1 MNFTYFYTMR
11 FAAIDIGS
19 NAVRLLFC
27 DVYPYQNDFVVKKT
41 SLVRLPIRLGEDVF
55 INKDISEININKL
68 IETIHGFKSLAS
80 VYDVIEYRACATSA
94 MREAANGKEVIKKIK
109 EETGVS
115 IEIIEGEQEA
125 ELIYNTHIAEKI
137 DKKGTFLY
145 VDVGGGSTELNLFS
159 KGKKVVR
166 KSFKIGTLRLKNDLV
181 TEEVWKE
188 FREWINELAEENPP
202 SMLIATGGNINK
214 LYKLCGLKDYALFE
228 FEELERMNK
237 FISKYNVE
245 ERVTK
250 LGLKPDRADVITHAA
265 KIYLEVMKA
274 ASVKNTFVPKVG
286 LADGIIYE
294 LYEKHVINAVQ
305 KEIL

>member
-1 MNFTYFYTMR
+1 MR

-55 INKDISEININKL
+55 TNGLISETNSLKL
-68 IETIHGFKSLAS
+68 IETIQGFKSLAS
-80 VYDVIEYRACATSA
+80 VYDVVDYRACATSA
-94 MREAANGKEVIKKIK
+94 MREANNGKEIINEIKKK
-109 EETGVS
+109 TKVA
-115 IEIIEGEQEA
+115 IEVIDGEQEA
-125 ELIYNTHIAEKI
+125 ELIYSTHVAEKI

-145 VDVGGGSTELNLFS
+145 VDVGGGSTEITLFS
-159 KGKKVVR
+159 KGEKVTS

-181 TEEVWKE
+181 KPKTWSELKKWVKE
-188 FREWINELAEENPP
+188 LSEKNQP

-228 FEELERMNK
+228 YADLKQMSK
-237 FISKYNVE
+237 FIGKYTVD
-245 ERVTK
+245 ERITK

-265 KIYLEVMKA
+265 KIYLEVLDA
-274 ASVKNTFVPKVG
+274 ANVKNTFVPKVG

>member
-1 MNFTYFYTMR
+1 MR

-80 VYDVIEYRACATSA
+80 VYDIIEYRACATSA

>member
-1 MNFTYFYTMR
+1 MR

-55 INKDISEININKL
+55 TNGLISETNSLKL
-68 IETIHGFKSLAS
+68 IETIQGFKSLAS
-80 VYDVIEYRACATSA
+80 VYDVVDYRACATSA
-94 MREAANGKEVIKKIK
+94 MREANNGKEIINEIKKK
-109 EETGVS
+109 TKVA
-115 IEIIEGEQEA
+115 IEVIDGEQEA
-125 ELIYNTHIAEKI
+125 ELIYSTHVAEKI

-145 VDVGGGSTELNLFS
+145 VDVGGGSTEITLFS
-159 KGKKVVR
+159 KGEKVTS

-181 TEEVWKE
+181 KPKSWSELKKWVKE
-188 FREWINELAEENPP
+188 LSEKNQP

-228 FEELERMNK
+228 YADLKQMSK
-237 FISKYNVE
+237 FIGKYTVD
-245 ERVTK
+245 ERITK

-265 KIYLEVMKA
+265 KIYLEVLDA
-274 ASVKNTFVPKVG
+274 ANVKNTFVPKVG

>member
-1 MNFTYFYTMR
+1 MR

-27 DVYPYQNDFVVKKT
+27 DVYPFQNEYILKKT

-55 INKDISEININKL
+55 IKGIISDENISKL
-68 IETIHGFKSLAS
+68 LQSIKGFKNLSE
-80 VYDVIEYRACATSA
+80 VYDVVDYRVCATSA
-94 MREAANGKEVIKKIK
+94 MREAINGKEIIKTIKKQ
-109 EETGVS
+109 TGVS
-115 IEIIEGEQEA
+115 IEIIDGEQEA

-145 VDVGGGSTELNLFS
+145 VDVGGGSTELTLFNNGEKIIS
-159 KGKKVVR
+159 
-166 KSFKIGTLRLKNDLV
+166 KSFEIGTIRLKNDLV
-181 TEEVWKE
+181 KEEKWKALKSWIKGL
-188 FREWINELAEENPP
+188 RETHQP

-228 FEELERMNK
+228 YDDLKQMSK
-237 FISKYNVE
+237 FISKYSIE
-245 ERVTK
+245 ERITK
-250 LGLKPDRADVITHAA
+250 LGLKPDRADVITHAS

-274 ASVKNTFVPKVG
+274 ANVKNTFVPKIG
-286 LADGIIYE
+286 LADGIIAQ
-294 LYEKHVINAVQ
+294 LYEKHVINTVQ